1 MGRITA
7 AVITGYLTIGLLVLL
22 TDQIAAWTI
31 PGFTSMSTP
40 PPNYFYSSVV
50 TDSFYAFIGGYL
62 CAKIAHERSWSATVA
77 LIIFGETIGLVSQIA
92 LWSTVPHWFGLAL
105 LASYPIA
112 VWLGSR
118 LKGAVR

>member
-1 MGRITA
+1 MGRLAA

-31 PGFTSMSTP
+31 PGFLAMSMP
-40 PPNYFYSSVV
+40 PANYFYTSLV
-50 TDSFYAFIGGYL
+50 TDSFYALIGGYL

-77 LIIFGETIGLVSQIA
+77 LIVLGEAIGLVSQIA
-92 LWSTVPHWFGLAL
+92 LWSTVPHWFGFAL
-105 LASYPIA
+105 LITYPIA

-118 LKGAVR
+118 LQPAMR